1 MAWPIPASF
10 LLVDG
15 VGGRSLDRG
24 VAVSETEGDLD
35 GEGGGKARDGS
46 RAMGLIDLLG
56 VVVEVDPESV

>member
-24 VAVSETEGDLD
+24 VAVPGTEGDLD